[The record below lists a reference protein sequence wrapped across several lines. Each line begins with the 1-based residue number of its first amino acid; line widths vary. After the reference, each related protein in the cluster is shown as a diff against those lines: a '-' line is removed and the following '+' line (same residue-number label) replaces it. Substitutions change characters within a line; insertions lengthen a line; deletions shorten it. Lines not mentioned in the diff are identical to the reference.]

1 MKILIIGYMHPK
13 LDKRVSRTV
22 SSLSKSHEIIYQ
34 YWTDREEKKY
44 QDGNIT
50 YIPIKYTKG
59 TKGNPLRKLLNR
71 RALDKI
77 ICDLIKNEDYDIL
90 YMHHFLASRPL
101 EPFKIAKKR
110 NKKIVYDIHEYHP
123 ENFLAELPGIIG
135 EVKTNIVW
143 RLFKKQ
149 LKLSDLAIFVS
160 SETRDDVIDKTGIT
174 KDKTFIMPN
183 YANFSLKPDIKKKQ
197 KEIVLVGKVTR
208 KIEDEKKLLNT
219 LIKKGFSFKVIG
231 MDSQEFDDIP
241 HASTSFLPYNEM
253 MEELSKAAF
262 SLISYNTVKDRHYK
276 NDIFALPHKYY
287 DSIAAGTPVIVKE
300 SFISMAKQ
308 VEELGIGLVINPSN
322 TEQSIEKIQKAYEN
336 YETILKNIEKYQ
348 KYFVWSQEKEQEFLK
363 IIEL

>member
-13 LDKRVSRTV
+13 FDKRVFRTV
-22 SSLSKSHEIIYQ
+22 TTLSKKHQVIYQ
-34 YWTDREEKKY
+34 YWTDKEEKTYQEVNIKY
-44 QDGNIT
+44 F
-50 YIPIKYTKG
+50 PIKYTKG
-59 TKGNPLRKLLNR
+59 TKGNPFKKLINR
-71 RALDKI
+71 RTLDKI
-77 ICDLIKNEDYDIL
+77 ICDLVENEDYDIL

-123 ENFLAELPGIIG
+123 ENFLAELSGIIG
-135 EVKTNIVW
+135 GVKTSVVW
-143 RLFKKQ
+143 HLFKKQ

-183 YANFSLKPDIKKKQ
+183 YANFILKPDIQNKQ

-208 KIEDEKKLLNT
+208 KIEDEKKLLNN

-231 MDSQEFDDIP
+231 MDSQEFNDIP
-241 HASTSFLPYNEM
+241 HTSTSFLPYEKM
-253 MEELSKAAF
+253 MEKLSKASF

-308 VEELGIGLVINPSN
+308 VEKLGIGVVINPSN
-322 TEQSIEKIQKAYEN
+322 IEQSVEKIQKAYEN

>member
-13 LDKRVSRTV
+13 FDKRVFRTV
-22 SSLSKSHEIIYQ
+22 TTLSKKYQVIYQ
-34 YWTDREEKKY
+34 YWTDDDKKGY
-44 QDGNIT
+44 QKENIK
-50 YIPIKYTKG
+50 YIPIKYVENAEDSSLK
-59 TKGNPLRKLLNR
+59 KLSNR
-71 RALDKI
+71 RPFDKHL
-77 ICDLIKNEDYDIL
+77 CKLIANEDYDIL

-160 SETRDDVIDKTGIT
+160 GETRNDVIDKVGIT

-208 KIEDEKKLLNT
+208 KIEDEKKLLNN

-241 HASTSFLPYNEM
+241 HTSTSFLPYEKM

-262 SLISYNTVKDRHYK
+262 SLISYNTMKDRNSK
-276 NDIFALPHKYY
+276 NYIFALPNKYY

-308 VEELGIGLVINPSN
+308 VEELGIGAVINPSN
-322 TEQSIEKIQKAYEN
+322 IEQSIEKILKAYEN

-348 KYFVWSQEKEQEFLK
+348 NQFVWSQEKEKEFLK
-363 IIEL
+363 IMEL

>member
-13 LDKRVSRTV
+13 FDKRVFRTV
-22 SSLSKSHEIIYQ
+22 TTLSKKYQVIYQ
-34 YWTDREEKKY
+34 YWTDDDKKGY
-44 QDGNIT
+44 QKENIK
-50 YIPIKYTKG
+50 YIPIKYVENAEDSSLK
-59 TKGNPLRKLLNR
+59 KLSNR
-71 RALDKI
+71 RPFDKHL
-77 ICDLIKNEDYDIL
+77 CKLIANEDYDIL

-101 EPFKIAKKR
+101 EPFKIAKKH

-123 ENFLAELPGIIG
+123 ENFLAELSGIIG
-135 EVKTNIVW
+135 GVKTSVVW
-143 RLFKKQ
+143 HLFKKQ

-160 SETRDDVIDKTGIT
+160 SETRDDVIDKVGIT

-183 YANFSLKPDIKKKQ
+183 YANFILKPDIQNKQ

-208 KIEDEKKLLNT
+208 KIEDEKKLLNN

-231 MDSQEFDDIP
+231 MDSQEFNDIP
-241 HASTSFLPYNEM
+241 HTSTSFLPYEKM

-262 SLISYNTVKDRHYK
+262 SLISYNTVKNRNYK

-308 VEELGIGLVINPSN
+308 VEELGIGVVINPSN
-322 TEQSIEKIQKAYEN
+322 IEQSIGKILKAYEN

-348 KYFVWSQEKEQEFLK
+348 NQFVWSQEKEKEFLK
-363 IIEL
+363 IMEL

>member
-13 LDKRVSRTV
+13 FDKRVFRTV
-22 SSLSKSHEIIYQ
+22 TTLSKKHQVIYQ
-34 YWTDREEKKY
+34 YWTDKEEKTY
-44 QDGNIT
+44 QKGNIK
-50 YIPIKYTKG
+50 YIPVKYVENTEDSSLK
-59 TKGNPLRKLLNR
+59 KLSKRKPF
-71 RALDKI
+71 DKQL
-77 ICDLIKNEDYDIL
+77 CKLIANEDYDIL

-123 ENFLAELPGIIG
+123 ENFLAELSGIIG
-135 EVKTNIVW
+135 EVKTNVVW

-160 SETRDDVIDKTGIT
+160 QEMKDDVVRKSGIS
-174 KDKTFIMPN
+174 KEKTFIMPN
-183 YANFSLKPDIKKKQ
+183 YANFSLKPDIQKKQ

-241 HASTSFLPYNEM
+241 HTSTSFLPYNEM

-262 SLISYNTVKDRHYK
+262 SLISYNTVKDRNYK
-276 NDIFALPHKYY
+276 NYIFAFPHKYY

-308 VEELGIGLVINPSN
+308 VEELGIGVVVNPSN
-322 TEQSIEKIQKAYEN
+322 TEQSVEKIQKAYEN

-348 KYFVWSQEKEQEFLK
+348 SYFVWNENKEKEFLK